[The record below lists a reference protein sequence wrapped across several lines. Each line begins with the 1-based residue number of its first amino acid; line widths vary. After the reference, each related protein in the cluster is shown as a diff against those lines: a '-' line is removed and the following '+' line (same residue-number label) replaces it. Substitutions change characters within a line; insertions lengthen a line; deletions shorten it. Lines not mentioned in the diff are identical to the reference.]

1 MNSDDSRKRGGA
13 RDAAKAVAVVALSL
27 AVAFSLASCRD
38 SDVLTEKIA
47 GDPYEYEVDET
58 LSPVAVENPEASSN
72 MSQKEDDSDRE
83 DEREEEDPDYD
94 DESPDTDEETS
105 DTHES
110 DLSDDDS
117 ESSSGDSV
125 SDETSGSTV
134 SDGGEGESSAPT
146 ITFDFTG
153 DPSILGPGD
162 EDSDSAAGEE
172 GEDGDGWIPSTSS
185 STGSSSEPT
194 GTTVVLPGSGNGYAD
209 LPTVSS
215 IAAAGSIATL
225 VQAIGGE
232 GVLAV
237 CNTEWYES
245 LPDEAF
251 SNKSEL
257 SDVTCLDKWDDGS
270 SMEDCYKKIASNL
283 PQDWSAAVV
292 VDENTHESSYDEY
305 FNNHSIYVIVLEAYG
320 TDDVND
326 DWIVDDVEVVSELIG
341 TDYALSQ
348 KQAWNAVYTEAME
361 STLSANGGYSC
372 WPPGGVARGGS
383 TSSGMYVLYKGI
395 SSNGYFT
402 SSADTA
408 ISYISNNLYYFSFA
422 YSMVD
427 ANCDTVTV
435 GSDSNASNV
444 MLLNTYRSQYGE
456 SLWPYESVTNDE
468 DWELD
473 VTDGFALGLEE
484 SRQSKWSN
492 RSKWATV
499 DYYLQVAGGV
509 NTLGDVNFYL
519 DDTSTKNT
527 GTCKYSDASVYDY
540 GYTIMLGGFY
550 RFGVDEFEGASVAG
564 DENYP
569 LVIAQTP
576 SIAKRIAS
584 SAGTYDEANTT
595 VGIYNTGEDYT
606 VAVMPCG
613 ISGSWTYGT
622 FESFLMAPYF
632 YCLWQQGGDL
642 SACDTYVNDFY
653 NQFYRCGADVLE
665 NTSTKKDYG
674 WYGYLVDAEANVG

>member
-1 MNSDDSRKRGGA
+1 MNPDDSRKRGGA
-13 RDAAKAVAVVALSL
+13 RDAAKAAAVVALSL

-94 DESPDTDEETS
+94 DEDPDTDEETS
-105 DTHES
+105 DTHENE
-110 DLSDDDS
+110 LSDDDS

-125 SDETSGSTV
+125 SDETSGSSV

-172 GEDGDGWIPSTSS
+172 GEGGDDWIPSTSS
-185 STGSSSEPT
+185 TTGSSSEPT
-194 GTTVVLPGSGNGYAD
+194 GTTLVEPGNASGYEN

-305 FNNHSIYVIVLEAYG
+305 FNDHSIYVIVLEAYG

-326 DWIVDDVEVVSELIG
+326 DFIVDDVEVVAELIG

-361 STLSANGGYSC
+361 NTLDANGGYSY
-372 WPPGGVARGGS
+372 WPEGGS
-383 TSSGMYVLYKGI
+383 ALGGTSSALCILYKGTNGYSADSPTYV
-395 SSNGYFT
+395 SSNC
-402 SSADTA
+402 
-408 ISYISNNLYYFSFA
+408 YYFSYA

-427 ANCDTVTV
+427 ANCDTAS
-435 GSDSNASNV
+435 GSSSGSEAV
-444 MLLNTYRSQYGE
+444 MYLYSSRSKYGVC
-456 SLWPYESVTNDE
+456 LWPFESVTNE
-468 DWELD
+468 EGWELD
-473 VTDGFALGLEE
+473 VTDGIVLGCEMSDQDKWN
-484 SRQSKWSN
+484 SRSS
-492 RSKWATV
+492 WATM

-509 NTLGDVNFYL
+509 NPLGYINFYL
-519 DDTSTKNT
+519 TKYGNSKISHT
-527 GTCKYSDASVYDY
+527 GTCKYSDAPVYDY
-540 GYTIMLGGFY
+540 GYTIELAGFY
-550 RFGVDEFEGASVAG
+550 RWGSDETEDGFVSVAG
-564 DENYP
+564 SDNFP
-569 LVIAQTP
+569 IVIAQTP

-584 SAGTYDEANTT
+584 SAGTYDEAGKT
-595 VGIYNTGEDYT
+595 VGAYNTGEDYT

-622 FESFLMAPYF
+622 FESFLMTPYF

-665 NTSTKKDYG
+665 NTSTKEDYG